1 VRADRPAFSAALLA
15 ALEQTGFLY
24 YRRVERSFQIA
35 LQRCLAEA
43 GLSAAELLRG
53 SSPAEAA
60 GRPWAA
66 VETGVRREFLW
77 EALQQVAARENT
89 SLAGLIAAIDKSRG
103 SAGLSSAVRVWILD
117 YYRTRAL
124 SPPG

>member
-1 VRADRPAFSAALLA
+1 MGVSEEHQPLRRAARPLK
-15 ALEQTGFLY
+15 
-24 YRRVERSFQIA
+24 RSFSIKGH
-35 LQRCLAEA
+35 RTSISMEA
-43 GLSAAELLRG
+43 
-53 SSPAEAA
+53 P
-60 GRPWAA
+60 
-66 VETGVRREFLW
+66 FW